1 MTEQTTCAS
10 QQTNERRWGVG
21 GLLLVCAVVL
31 VGLIGFTTVYN
42 AYIDKTLYNERLNQ
56 MREVTT
62 QLFSG
67 LEDVIHNQWHTVT
80 GQNRILQ
87 DENPATTDELVALM
101 GKQARLADLDS
112 TQCNLVAVDENG
124 AYYTQNGKQGLLAE
138 REYLLSN
145 PERISYVSNSLTY
158 SETRMVFLA
167 RLEEPLVLQG
177 GDGAK
182 VRVLYYGISQN
193 MDELNPY
200 FECKAYNGN
209 NSVYVVDED
218 GLKLFSSSSSS
229 STGDMLKGYNVFNT
243 LDNMSYL
250 HGTSFASARAELDK
264 DGISY
269 SNALLD
275 DTEIY
280 YALYKMDSAAWTLIF
295 LVPSQY
301 VATNTVDLINTTLQ
315 MVLAFAVLLI
325 AVSALVIV
333 WILKRQQR
341 FALAIERQNSA
352 SLEKANARL
361 AQAARV
367 AEKATKEAESANKA
381 KSDFLANMSHDIR
394 TPMNAIVGITKLM
407 EHDRNDA
414 EKLDLYI
421 QKVQTSSQHLLSL
434 INDILDM
441 SKIESSDVALNNE
454 PVSLAE
460 QVGQVDSIIR
470 PQSEGRSQTLTIR
483 THEVVHEY
491 LMGDA
496 VRLRQ
501 VFLNLL
507 SNAVKYTPC
516 GGSINLDLTELPSPD
531 DGHAVI
537 GITVT
542 DTGCGMTAEFAEH
555 IFEPF
560 TRAENSVTNK
570 VQGTGLG
577 MSITKSIVDLMG
589 GTISVQS
596 TPGKGSCFH
605 VTLPMEIDPSADPD
619 IDAKG
624 VLLVSDEEQ
633 LIANARASLKAAEI
647 PCLVARTKEEAR
659 AALGEHAVDVVLLCG
674 FVNDPHLPELV
685 ELLRRDAQEA
695 VLVFCVDYAQQ
706 ERVADILALSGV
718 NGLITRPFFLSN
730 FARIVHQARNNS
742 PVAAPEHGAVLRG
755 LKFLCAEDNELNA
768 EILKALL
775 DMNGAACTIYPNG
788 KELVEAFASVRPGDY
803 DAILMD
809 VQMPVMNGLDATRAI
824 RHSANPLGKEISIVA
839 MTANAFSSDVQ
850 ECLDAGMDAHVAKPL
865 DIATLERTIRILK
878 NRRAG
883 GGQAPT
889 YKRHIG

>member
-1 MTEQTTCAS
+1 MTEQTERAR

-31 VGLIGFTTVYN
+31 AGLIGFTNVYN
-42 AYIDKTLYNERLNQ
+42 SYIDKTLYNERLNQ

-87 DENPATTDELVALM
+87 DESPATTDDLIALM

-124 AYYTQNGKQGLLAE
+124 SYYTQNGKQGLLPE
-138 REYLLSN
+138 REYLISD

-167 RLEEPLVLQG
+167 RLEEPLVLQSCD
-177 GDGAK
+177 GDE

-193 MDELNPY
+193 MEELNPY

-229 STGDMLKGYNVFNT
+229 SSTGDMLKGYNVFTT
-243 LDNMSYL
+243 LDGMDYL

-264 DGISY
+264 NGISY

-275 DTEIY
+275 GTEIY

-325 AVSALVIV
+325 AVSAIIIV

-341 FALAIERQNSA
+341 FALEIERQNSA
-352 SLEKANARL
+352 SLERANAKL
-361 AQAARV
+361 GQAVQV
-367 AEKATKEAESANKA
+367 AEKATKAAESANKA

-407 EHDRNDA
+407 EHDRDDA

-470 PQSEGRSQTLTIR
+470 PQSEGRGQTLTIR

-516 GGSINLDLTELPSPD
+516 GGAISLDLSELPSPD

-542 DTGCGMTAEFAEH
+542 DTGCGMTAEFVEH

-560 TRAENSVTNK
+560 TRAENSTTNR

-596 TPGKGSCFH
+596 APGKGSCFH

-633 LIANARASLKAAEI
+633 LIANARASLGAARI
-647 PCLVARTKEEAR
+647 PCVVARSKEEAE

-674 FVNDPHLPELV
+674 FVDDPRLPELV
-685 ELLRRDAQEA
+685 GLLRRDAQGA

-742 PVAAPEHGAVLRG
+742 PVVAPEHGTVLRG
-755 LKFLCAEDNELNA
+755 LRFLCAEDNELNA

-788 KELVEAFASVRPGDY
+788 RELLEAFASVRPGDY
-803 DAILMD
+803 DAVLMD

-824 RHSANPLGKEISIVA
+824 RRGSNPLGKTIPIIA

-865 DIATLERTIRILK
+865 DIATLERAVRTVR

-883 GGQAPT
+883 GGGGTSSHP
-889 YKRHIG
+889 